1 MTPTSPQCISN
12 WKQQTYLTF
21 SSLGKASIFIFL
33 HVIFSDYFHTL
44 MIVYQ
49 NGTVGL
55 LLLDDQQSLVWS
67 QGHSGVFLP
76 SYSDSISVLS
86 RHSVW
91 GLACRTLSMIL
102 LCSQLQVNA
111 QDMFLFSR
119 ACRSILPC
127 FVLFVCFLPL
137 VTIGFHQ

>member
-12 WKQQTYLTF
+12 WKQQKYLTF

-91 GLACRTLSMIL
+91 GLACRTLSS
-102 LCSQLQVNA
+102 CSAPSYRSMYRTCSCSPMRVEAFYLALFCLSVS
-111 QDMFLFSR
+111 FL
-119 ACRSILPC
+119 
-127 FVLFVCFLPL
+127 
-137 VTIGFHQ
+137 